1 MSAWPRNLATLITDR
16 AEARPDAPFGMVG
29 SERTLGDVFAL
40 AGRAAATY
48 AELGVG
54 VGDRV
59 AVIGTNSDAYLVD
72 WVALQLAGAE
82 PALINPTYPAD
93 LLRVML
99 QHLDPRMVVW
109 VGPDVDVSACPG
121 VPHVDARGIDEGW
134 LVVDGEPTVV
144 AGAVEDL
151 PGLGRGPAD
160 GAGSMHTSG
169 TTGTPKFCIQ
179 SHEYFLRLGRFIADT
194 MGIHGDDTVL
204 APLPLFH
211 INPLGY
217 GVIGGL
223 TARAGVLS
231 MPRFSAS
238 GFWPDVVA
246 AEASVLIL
254 HAPPVEI
261 LKRATTPADAAGHR
275 VRIVFFADGE
285 FLDTFGIPMG
295 VSAYGSTEAGG
306 LCHTWTWRRGDVATD
321 LPEGMSRYG
330 GRSRPEVQWS
340 VDPVDGEILL
350 KADRPHVLFEG
361 YLRDGRIDPAL
372 DDEGWFATGDV
383 GRVDAAGNLVFIERA
398 AESIRVKGEY
408 VPIGFVEDHFS
419 AAGLGF
425 SDLAIWRA
433 DSDLVDHEVA
443 LYAASPAPLD
453 VDALRTAAAGLP
465 AFMRPAVVLRVDA
478 IPRDDGVGKIRRR
491 QLDTCTVVERVAL

>member
-1 MSAWPRNLATLITDR
+1 MSVFVPNLATLVADR
-16 AEARPDAPFGMVG
+16 AATVPDQPFGLVG
-29 SERTLGDVFAL
+29 SDQTLGSAFAL
-40 AGRAAATY
+40 ASRAAATY
-48 AELGVG
+48 AELGIG

-72 WVALQLAGAE
+72 WLALQLAGAE
-82 PALINPTYPAD
+82 PSLINPTYPAD

-99 QHLDPRMVVW
+99 ADLDPRAVVW
-109 VGPDVDVSACPG
+109 VGPEVDRSCAPG
-121 VPHVDARGIDEGW
+121 VVHVDAAALATGS
-134 LVVDGEPTVV
+134 LVVDGAPVEV
-144 AGAVEDL
+144 AAAAADL
-151 PGLGRGPAD
+151 PGLGRAPSD

-194 MGIHGDDTVL
+194 LGIHGDDTVL

-217 GVIGGL
+217 GVVGGL
-223 TARAGVLS
+223 TARAGVVS

-238 GFWPDVVA
+238 GFWPDVVSSGA
-246 AEASVLIL
+246 TVMVL

-275 VRIVFFADGE
+275 VRATFFADGE
-285 FLDTFGIPMG
+285 FLETFGIPMG

-306 LCHTWTWRRGDVATD
+306 LCHTWTWRRGDVAVD

-330 GRSRPEVQWS
+330 GRARPEVEWE
-340 VDPVDGEILL
+340 VDPVDGEIRLR
-350 KADRPHVLFEG
+350 ADRPHVLFEG
-361 YLRDGRIDPAL
+361 YFRDGRIDPAL
-372 DDEGWFATGDV
+372 DDEGWFATGDI
-383 GRVDAAGNLVFIERA
+383 GRVDAAGNLVFVERA

-419 AAGLGF
+419 ASGLGF
-425 SDLAIWRA
+425 DDLAIWRA

-443 LYAASPAPLD
+443 LYVVSGAGLD
-453 VDALRTAAAGLP
+453 GDALRAAAAELP
-465 AFMRPAVVLRVDA
+465 AFMRPAVVLRVEA
-478 IPRDDGVGKIRRR
+478 IPRDDGVGKVRRR
-491 QLDTCTVVERVAL
+491 QIDTCTVLERVAL

>member
-1 MSAWPRNLATLITDR
+1 MSPWPQNLATLIADR
-16 AEARPDAPFGMVG
+16 ASATPDAPFGLVG
-29 SERTLGDVFAL
+29 SQQTLGRAFAT
-40 AGRAAATY
+40 ASRAAA
-48 AELGVG
+48 AWSDLGIG

-72 WVALQLAGAE
+72 WLSLQLAGAE
-82 PALINPTYPAD
+82 PSLINPTYPAD

-99 QHLDPRMVVW
+99 GHLDPKAVVW
-109 VGPDVDVSACPG
+109 VGPDVDRSCAPG
-121 VPHVDARGIDEGW
+121 VVHVDASGLVEGT
-134 LVVDGEPTVV
+134 LVVDGAPV
-144 AGAVEDL
+144 ALPATAGDL
-151 PGLGRGPAD
+151 PGLGRAPSD

-179 SHEYFLRLGRFIADT
+179 SHEYFLRLGRFVADT

-223 TARAGVLS
+223 TARAGVVS

-238 GFWPDVVA
+238 GFWPDVISSGATVM
-246 AEASVLIL
+246 VL

-261 LKRATTPADAAGHR
+261 LKRATTPDDAAGHR
-275 VRIVFFADGE
+275 VRSVFFADGE

-306 LCHTWTWRRGDVATD
+306 LCHTWTWRRGDVAVD

-330 GRSRPEVQWS
+330 GRARPEVEWS
-340 VDPVDGEILL
+340 VDPVSGEILL
-350 KADRPHVLFEG
+350 RADRPHVLFEG
-361 YLRDGRIDPAL
+361 YLRDGHVDPSL

-383 GRVDAAGNLVFIERA
+383 GRVDQAGNLVFVERA

-425 SDLAIWRA
+425 DDLAIWRA

-443 LYAASPAPLD
+443 LYVSCPSSLDAAAVAAAAS
-453 VDALRTAAAGLP
+453 GLP
-465 AFMRPAVVLRVDA
+465 AFMRPAIVLRVDA
-478 IPRDDGVGKIRRR
+478 IPRDDGVGKVRRR
-491 QLDTCTVVERVAL
+491 QLDGCTVLERVAL